1 MNFFFRSFFLCAA
14 VLSAV
19 AASENALA
27 QSAKATV
34 AVGNINILDASQ
46 RDYATVMSSTIK
58 SSNQK
63 DLIMDVSLECG
74 LLTRTKVSSRN
85 GISDTSSAQAS
96 VMVRVLIDGKV
107 AKPGEVVFCKRTQ
120 ELSATFGG
128 ILQECKDTNLDGT
141 LSQDECSF
149 LPEELSLVLGT
160 MNANSFNFIL
170 DNVSSGIHK
179 VEVQAK
185 IHSGTSVQL
194 GSADAKASI
203 GRGSIVVEEM
213 RLIRNQIIDF

>member
-1 MNFFFRSFFLCAA
+1 MNLNLKKLFLCMA
-14 VLSAV
+14 VNTLAV
-19 AASENALA
+19 SEMALA

-46 RDYATVMSSTIK
+46 SSYSTIMSSTIK

-74 LLTRTKVSSRN
+74 LLTRTKVSSRT

-96 VMVRVLIDGKV
+96 VMVRVLVDGKV

-120 ELSATFGG
+120 ELSATFSG
-128 ILQECKDTNLDGT
+128 ILQECKDINLDGT

-170 DNVSSGIHK
+170 DNISSGLHK
-179 VEVQAK
+179 IEVQAK
-185 IHSGTSVQL
+185 IESGTSVQL

-203 GRGSIVVEEM
+203 GKGSIVVEEM
-213 RLIRNQIIDF
+213 RLIRNQLIEF